1 MTYRGGLRI
10 VEERTDSLSP
20 VSERLTLLSV
30 HAHPDD
36 EASKGAP
43 TVAKYHAAGVHA
55 VLVCCTGGEE
65 GELQNPA
72 LREEGQPLYGL
83 SPEEEK
89 AKVTAMRPAE
99 LAASAEVIGFD
110 EVVMLGYRDSGMPDS
125 EANHHPDSFHQA
137 DLDEATGRLV
147 AIIRRTKPQ
156 VVITY
161 GDDQRGYPHPD
172 HLRVH
177 DISVLAFERAGDA
190 AWYPDAG
197 EPFQPSK
204 LYYSAWSRA
213 RMIAV
218 HEALLRLR
226 GESPF
231 DEDWFKRPD
240 VDHRITTRIDVSG
253 FFWARTG
260 ALLAHATQVD
270 PNARVLVRAHR
281 RRARRDLRLGGL
293 DPRPVVRRSDPRGR
307 WRARPVRRHLS
318 RGLDVSVQ
326 YRVVLGKKDERVE
339 GPDDADVVVT
349 APFDVVS
356 SEGFDATMEFM
367 RGRVKASG
375 THGPVA
381 GTVEVGRRDEPA
393 QPARIASL
401 SARYPINVAPCSAS
415 RRWQALVVGHQRE
428 IVDPL
433 VRRRGQRV
441 DLGSVDH
448 GLHVDLRHARFQVGD
463 RGVGTSPRP
472 GSPVVVEMIGEHHA
486 LVGGELAER
495 ESRLLGGDGRR
506 EPDRQPELTRQL
518 EVHVEELGPQRDR
531 REVRGE
537 VGRVDAPHDRALDLS
552 ARARGALRPDRR
564 VPRGQPGCA
573 GTHPR
578 PRAMRGLA

>member
-1 MTYRGGLRI
+1 MNGATATVVAVASTGKTESIVGAIVDVGGGNTGGVSSRPSPVSQAAINEVAPSPPTARMAVVTYLRGLRI

-89 AKVTAMRPAE
+89 ARVTAMRPAE

-213 RMIAV
+213 RMMAV

-231 DEDWFKRPD
+231 DEEWFKRPD

-270 PNARVLVRAHR
+270 PNAGFWFGLTDDELVETYAWEDWIL
-281 RRARRDLRLGGL
+281 ARSFVGPIPEDDGERDLFAGI
-293 DPRPVVRRSDPRGR
+293 S
-307 WRARPVRRHLS
+307 AE
-318 RGLDVSVQ
+318 
-326 YRVVLGKKDERVE
+326 VL
-339 GPDDADVVVT
+339 T
-349 APFDVVS
+349 
-356 SEGFDATMEFM
+356 
-367 RGRVKASG
+367 
-375 THGPVA
+375 
-381 GTVEVGRRDEPA
+381 
-393 QPARIASL
+393 
-401 SARYPINVAPCSAS
+401 
-415 RRWQALVVGHQRE
+415 
-428 IVDPL
+428 
-433 VRRRGQRV
+433 
-441 DLGSVDH
+441 
-448 GLHVDLRHARFQVGD
+448 
-463 RGVGTSPRP
+463 
-472 GSPVVVEMIGEHHA
+472 
-486 LVGGELAER
+486 
-495 ESRLLGGDGRR
+495 
-506 EPDRQPELTRQL
+506 
-518 EVHVEELGPQRDR
+518 
-531 REVRGE
+531 
-537 VGRVDAPHDRALDLS
+537 
-552 ARARGALRPDRR
+552 
-564 VPRGQPGCA
+564 
-573 GTHPR
+573 
-578 PRAMRGLA
+578 